1 MAINTPVQGLGADCL
16 KYAMSLL
23 VKELADKPYIRP
35 ILTVH
40 DSLVFL
46 VRDDR
51 IEEARE
57 LIRRCMET
65 PPDLPGFTPL
75 VAEVSVGKMIRR
87 CMETPPDLPG
97 FTPLVAEVSVG
108 KKYGELE

>member
-1 MAINTPVQGLGADCL
+1 MPDVRPNGPSRSGSTQPC
-16 KYAMSLL
+16 
-23 VKELADKPYIRP
+23 P

-51 IEEARE
+51 IEEAKE
-57 LIRRCMET
+57 L
-65 PPDLPGFTPL
+65 
-75 VAEVSVGKMIRR
+75 IRR